1 MIKYRTF
8 SNLEQ
13 IILELSKLPS
23 LDHPLASRWLICPT
37 ISVNK
42 RIIDEIT
49 ERTGFFCQAQVLVL
63 EDAYQEILNLI
74 YHKTISQ
81 PSTNEITTIL
91 LEKLDEIL
99 EQPQT
104 ENLRKIVGKPLKK
117 VLNQSE
123 ISLSSSDL
131 SSSHESI
138 VSEIANQSLEE
149 ELLSQKIQSK
159 EQRRLVAIQ
168 KIARSLVNI
177 IQSRPYWLQQWQ
189 KNKVDF
195 SKNPKLQSLIDV
207 LNQTRSKSPE
217 AYMTS
222 FWPVLW
228 QVLKKEMN
236 TETIDE
242 FFLEKTLDRLIQ
254 NPQIFKGS
262 QVKEIILVGIHQLD
276 PYLLMLYE
284 ILSEKI
290 EITIYGLSPL
300 PVFNQQFVKS
310 NQVIRTLKDKEHL
323 LLQLKNPLNRHLGAQ
338 ALNLAI
344 VLQKRK
350 EALEIEYSL
359 LDESFNLQASKGFLG
374 QVQRSLLA
382 DMPRPLDTEA
392 VQTPINLTFH
402 GCHYASRQVDVL
414 YDELCALFR
423 KDPTLKPREVLVLA
437 PDIETYLPYIQSAFN
452 GQNGRLGATIERFRA
467 RNICIDL
474 LSKLIEL
481 ANGRFYR
488 YDVFEILKQPAVC
501 ACFHLNLDEILN
513 LENLIKETGI
523 IWGKDQEHRLR
534 LDLNATG
541 HHTWA
546 YGLDRILLGQMFGY
560 IDQKINDEIYPKK
573 ISQDDLLI
581 KFFEFYTALNKVTD
595 EFSKSMS
602 ASAWIKALY
611 RALDLLMIKD
621 DLYLFK
627 IENTKRVIGQVLG
640 SLKAKIQSISPMMI
654 LGLFSGELGEEYQL
668 KNANQDLVFFSTIQ
682 KASVLNA
689 RVICLLGMNDD
700 EYPQRS
706 KESRFLRSDDEKY
719 EILEDRH
726 LAIQNVQFLQVLQQ
740 AKDALLIFYNAHAS
754 DHSATLP
761 CLPVQLLQEE
771 IKHRF
776 HLNPNQNIID
786 QLTHI
791 HPLHPFSYQNFL
803 ADQENQPS
811 DQTLGHQKV
820 WFEGAKAWREA
831 QLNPKMPT
839 KFAHPPITLNDEQK
853 KSVNIDELVNFFKKP
868 SEHFLKNEIG
878 VKLKEDKEIT
888 REREILEL
896 DHLQVWHVKDHIL
909 KFMLDQKIDPTC
921 PINEQLKDE
930 CFEKLFQE
938 NILPVG
944 NMGKVVFNEYFN
956 KIISLHT
963 EFHLKTQLLKPI
975 DQPISIK
982 TDFQAIPNTFFEI
995 SISSNQLYEDKTVIE
1010 EVSTIVD
1017 SNNKKELKYDKLVK
1031 LWIYH
1036 LAMCAHQTQS
1046 LDYQS
1051 ILIADDKIITLDL
1064 VDAQK
1069 AKSILTNLSEIYL
1082 QGKTR
1087 PVRFEPNLSAS
1098 FVRDTTIANVDE
1110 NKILEKMSTDN
1121 ITSDSSSKQFQYQQ
1135 IAYDQ
1140 TPLFIEEKITFDSNQ
1155 NPLISSQA
1163 FDPEFKNFA
1172 HLFFDDLISQLRQ
1185 KKYIS

>member
-23 LDHPLASRWLICPT
+23 LDHPLASRWFVCPT

-63 EDAYQEILNLI
+63 EEAYQAILDRI
-74 YHKTISQ
+74 YLKTISQ
-81 PSTNEITTIL
+81 PSSNEITTIL

-99 EQPQT
+99 DQPQT
-104 ENLRKIVGKPLKK
+104 ENLKKIVGKPLKK
-117 VLNQSE
+117 AQNQSLQS
-123 ISLSSSDL
+123 IQ
-131 SSSHESI
+131 SSHESTI
-138 VSEIANQSLEE
+138 SDQSIISDISNTNLEE

-168 KIARSLVNI
+168 KISRSLVNI
-177 IQSRPYWLQQWQ
+177 IQNRPYWLQQWQ
-189 KNKVDF
+189 KNKLDF
-195 SKNPKLQSLIDV
+195 SYNPKLQTLIDV

-217 AYMTS
+217 AYLTS

-228 QVLKKEMN
+228 QVLKTEMN
-236 TETIDE
+236 TEVMDE
-242 FFLEKTLDRLIQ
+242 FFLEKTLDRLLQ

-276 PYLLMLYE
+276 PYTLMLYE
-284 ILSEKI
+284 TLSENI

-300 PVFNQQFVKS
+300 PIFNQQLIKS
-310 NQVIRTLKDKEHL
+310 NQVIRTLKDKDHL
-323 LLQLKNPLNRHLGAQ
+323 LQQLKNPLNRHLGAQ

-359 LDESFNLQASKGFLG
+359 LDQPFNLQASQGFLG

-392 VQTPINLTFH
+392 VQTPINLRFH

-437 PDIETYLPYIQSAFN
+437 PDIETYLPYIQSTFN
-452 GQNGRLGATIERFRA
+452 GQNGRLGSTIERFRA
-467 RNICIDL
+467 RNICVDL

-523 IWGKDQEHRLR
+523 IWGKDQEHRLK

-560 IDQKINDEIYPKK
+560 VDQKINDEIYPKK

-581 KFFEFYTALNKVTD
+581 KFFEFYTALTKVTD

-627 IENTKRVIGQVLG
+627 IENTKRMIGQVLG

-700 EYPQRS
+700 EYPERS
-706 KESRFLRSDDEKY
+706 KESRFLRSDDEKS

-726 LAIQNVQFLQVLQQ
+726 LAIQNVQFLQVIQQ
-740 AKDALLIFYNAHAS
+740 AKDALLIFYNAHSS

-776 HLNPNQNIID
+776 HLNPKQNIID

-831 QLNPKMPT
+831 QLNPKMPQ
-839 KFAHPPITLNDEQK
+839 KFAHPPITLNDQQK
-853 KSVNIDELVNFFKKP
+853 KSVSIDELVNFFKKP
-868 SEHFLKNEIG
+868 SEYFLKNEIG
-878 VKLKEDKEIT
+878 VKLKEDQAIT
-888 REREILEL
+888 REREILVL
-896 DHLQVWHVKDHIL
+896 DSLQVWKVKDQIL
-909 KFMLDQKIDPTC
+909 KFFVDQQ
-921 PINEQLKDE
+921 INSHAIQPDSKEK
-930 CFEKLFQE
+930 CFEKLFQDQL
-938 NILPVG
+938 LPVG
-944 NMGKVVFNEYFN
+944 NMGRLVFNEFFDQV
-956 KIISLHT
+956 KSVHQGFQVETQSL
-963 EFHLKTQLLKPI
+963 KAI
-975 DQPISIK
+975 DQSFTIK
-982 TDFQAIPNTFFEI
+982 TNLQTTANQSFEI
-995 SISSNQLYEDKTVIE
+995 AVPANQVYENKTVIE
-1010 EVSTIVD
+1010 EISDITGGNAGEEI
-1017 SNNKKELKYDKLVK
+1017 KYDKLVK

-1036 LAMCAHQTQS
+1036 VAMCANQNQMPYHES
-1046 LDYQS
+1046 VLV
-1051 ILIADDKIITLDL
+1051 ADDKVIHLDL
-1064 VDAQK
+1064 IETQK
-1069 AKSILTNLSEIYL
+1069 AQSILTNLCEMYL
-1082 QGKTR
+1082 EGKTR
-1087 PVRFEPNLSAS
+1087 PIRFDSKLSAQFVKAASNDEKSLETLDKAPKYANDYAEIS
-1098 FVRDTTIANVDE
+1098 FN
-1110 NKILEKMSTDN
+1110 
-1121 ITSDSSSKQFQYQQ
+1121 
-1135 IAYDQ
+1135 Q
-1140 TPLFIEEKITFDSNQ
+1140 TPVYIEEKNMIDPSTNAMLTIQ
-1155 NPLISSQA
+1155 ELH
-1163 FDPEFKNFA
+1163 PEFKEFA
-1172 HLFFDDLISQLRQ
+1172 NLFYKDLIDRVDQQ
-1185 KKYIS
+1185 K